1 MCHPFKFDVPII
13 YEEGRKIILNTLSL
27 MEVQIAVFK
36 VKLTVD
42 GMTGVAGVNLRTKKK
57 RVVGSED
64 SQDGFDEPERPMSW
78 EGELSDAEMSVVTGA
93 CFNSKQVWTEQLL

>member
-1 MCHPFKFDVPII
+1 M
-13 YEEGRKIILNTLSL
+13 NTWSL
-27 MEVQIAVFK
+27 IVVQIAVFK

>member
-1 MCHPFKFDVPII
+1 
-13 YEEGRKIILNTLSL
+13 
-27 MEVQIAVFK
+27 MEIQIALFK
-36 VKLTVD
+36 VKPTVYE
-42 GMTGVAGVNLRTKKK
+42 MTGVAGVNLRTKKK

-93 CFNSKQVWTEQLL
+93 CYSSKQVWTEQFS

>member
-1 MCHPFKFDVPII
+1 MDVHI
-13 YEEGRKIILNTLSL
+13 S
-27 MEVQIAVFK
+27 VFK
-36 VKLTVD
+36 VKLTFD

-78 EGELSDAEMSVVTGA
+78 EGELSDAEMSVVTGVG
-93 CFNSKQVWTEQLL
+93 FNSKQVWTEQLL

>member
-1 MCHPFKFDVPII
+1 MEI
-13 YEEGRKIILNTLSL
+13 KIAL
-27 MEVQIAVFK
+27 FK
-36 VKLTVD
+36 VKLTVN

-93 CFNSKQVWTEQLL
+93 CFSSKQVWSEQLL